1 MYASTQAEIPEQF
14 KNADDKEFIKGTI
27 SSVTEYGAF
36 VTIAEGV
43 DGLVHVSQ
51 LSEDRVDKVEKF
63 WLLEKYKY

>member
-51 LSEDRVDKVEKF
+51 LSEDRVDKVDKF
-63 WLLEKYKY
+63 RRLEKYKY

>member
-63 WLLEKYKY
+63 WLLEMYKH

>member
-1 MYASTQAEIPEQF
+1 VYASTQAEIPEQF

-51 LSEDRVDKVEKF
+51 LSEDRVDKVDKF
-63 WLLEKYKY
+63 RRLEKYKY

>member
-1 MYASTQAEIPEQF
+1 VYASTQAEIPEQF

-63 WLLEKYKY
+63 WLVKKYKY

>member
-51 LSEDRVDKVEKF
+51 LSEDRVDKVDKF

>member
-63 WLLEKYKY
+63 WLVKKYKY

>member
-51 LSEDRVDKVEKF
+51 LSEDRVDKVDKF
-63 WLLEKYKY
+63 WRLEEYKY

>member
-1 MYASTQAEIPEQF
+1 VYASTQAEIPEQF

-51 LSEDRVDKVEKF
+51 LSEDRVDKV
-63 WLLEKYKY
+63 

>member
-51 LSEDRVDKVEKF
+51 LSEDRVDKVDKF
-63 WLLEKYKY
+63 WLLHEYKY